1 MRITRATV
9 EESNGLSEMKS
20 SVELPSFLFIQIGE
34 EKENP
39 AARKEKRESSAAG
52 GRRRREQGF
61 HTEKKNLNRTSQKGY
76 RTEHRICKKRE
87 ILRLYGRKRE
97 VLCLEPNT

>member
-39 AARKEKRESSAAG
+39 AARKEKKRIICG
-52 GRRRREQGF
+52 GGASGVSTQG
-61 HTEKKNLNRTSQKGY
+61 KK
-76 RTEHRICKKRE
+76 I
-87 ILRLYGRKRE
+87 
-97 VLCLEPNT
+97 

>member
-52 GRRRREQGF
+52 GRRRRRERGF
-61 HTEKKNLNRTSQKGY
+61 HTGKKKF
-76 RTEHRICKKRE
+76 E
-87 ILRLYGRKRE
+87 
-97 VLCLEPNT
+97 